1 LDGIASFNELNP
13 DERRVMSYE
22 PGTSECRL
30 LIDSKAQIESV
41 LANLARLENTDHIRV
56 QLVAVYNQLEG
67 LHDLRRAQRQGSP
80 EAVVASGAE
89 TA

>member
-1 LDGIASFNELNP
+1 
-13 DERRVMSYE
+13 MSYE

-67 LHDLRRAQRQGSP
+67 LHDLRRAQRQGGP
-80 EAVVASGAE
+80 AVVVASGAE